1 MIIIMNINNI
11 KYIYNNSNFRSTFI
25 NSIYFIIPSIITMI
39 IQIFTTPIFSRY
51 LSPVDYSII
60 GYFTAIGSIYSSFIN
75 FSLFSYYMKSYHSH
89 SVQENDHILSSI
101 TIFLTLANI
110 IFLSINYLGWYIY
123 FHTIKL
129 NLPFSPYLLLI
140 FINSFVTIYVSCLF
154 MYYKMQKKPYKFMWF
169 SIGSSLINISL
180 GLFMVVNLRM
190 GATGKLLSITI
201 VNSLVGIIAFFILTK
216 EWIIDWKIIK
226 EAFKLG
232 YPLILITLISIPI
245 TNLDKIILERIN
257 DVVNF
262 SYYTI
267 GMQFSGYL
275 MVMYSSIYQSFEPDI
290 YKYANTDKRKLAYLA
305 LFIFGFAITCNLL
318 FTMLSRNIIGFLTSY
333 RYTGATKYANIFIWS
348 NLFILITYFISAVF
362 VAKGRTLSL
371 LGRQIIISVCGLAL
385 LFYSINRWG
394 FIGAATTKVIIN
406 FLDCLLML
414 TIGYILLK
422 KHRASFITK
431 QINDN
436 SIENL
441 TSNNPLD

>member
-1 MIIIMNINNI
+1 
-11 KYIYNNSNFRSTFI
+11 
-25 NSIYFIIPSIITMI
+25 MI

-140 FINSFVTIYVSCLF
+140 FLNSFITIFVSCLF

>member
-1 MIIIMNINNI
+1 MNINNI
-11 KYIYNNSNFRSTFI
+11 KNIYNNSNFRSTFI
-25 NSIYFIIPSIITMI
+25 NSIYFFIPSIFTMI
-39 IQIFTTPIFSRY
+39 IHIFTTPIFSRY

-75 FSLFSYYMKSYHSH
+75 FSLFSYYMRGYHSH
-89 SVQENDHILSSI
+89 SAKENDHILSSI
-101 TIFLTLANI
+101 TIFLALANI

-123 FHTIKL
+123 FHIVKL
-129 NLPFSPYLLLI
+129 NFPFSPYLLLI
-140 FINSFVTIYVSCLF
+140 FLNSFITIFVSCLF

-169 SIGSSLINISL
+169 SIGSSLINICL
-180 GLFMVVNLRM
+180 GLFMVVKLRM

-201 VNSLVGIIAFFILTK
+201 ANSLVGIIAFFILTK

-232 YPLILITLISIPI
+232 YPLVLITLISIPV

-257 DVVNF
+257 DVVNY

-275 MVMYSSIYQSFEPDI
+275 MVMYSSIYQAFEPDI
-290 YKYANTDKRKLAYLA
+290 YKYANTDKRKLVYLA
-305 LFIFGFAITCNLL
+305 LFIFGFATICNLL
-318 FTMLSRNIIGFLTSY
+318 FTILSGSIIGFLTSY

-348 NLFILITYFISAVF
+348 NLFILITYFLSAVF
-362 VAKGRTLSL
+362 VAKGKTLSL
-371 LGRQIIISVCGLAL
+371 LGRKVIISVCGLVL
-385 LFYSINRWG
+385 LFYSINKWG

-414 TIGYILLK
+414 IFSYILVK
-422 KHRASFITK
+422 KHRASLITK
-431 QINDN
+431 QINDSYIGN
-436 SIENL
+436 VN
-441 TSNNPLD
+441 SNNSLD

>member
-1 MIIIMNINNI
+1 MNINNI
-11 KYIYNNSNFRSTFI
+11 KYIYNNHNFRSTFI
-25 NSIYFIIPSIITMI
+25 NSIYFIIPSIITI
-39 IQIFTTPIFSRY
+39 IINIFTTPIFARY

-75 FSLFSYYMKSYHSH
+75 FSLFSYYMRGYHRH
-89 SVQENDHILSSI
+89 SAQENDHILSSI
-101 TIFLTLANI
+101 TIFLALANI

-123 FHTIKL
+123 FHIVKL
-129 NLPFSPYLLLI
+129 NFPFSPYLLLV
-140 FINSFVTIYVSCLF
+140 FLNSFVTIYVNCLF

-169 SIGSSLINISL
+169 SIGSSLINIGL
-180 GLFMVVNLRM
+180 GLFMVVKLRM
-190 GATGKLLSITI
+190 GATGKLLSIAI
-201 VNSLVGIIAFFILTK
+201 ANSLIGIIAFFILTK
-216 EWIIDWKIIK
+216 GWTIDWKIIK

-232 YPLILITLISIPI
+232 YPLVLITLISIPV

-257 DVVNF
+257 DVVNY